1 MNIPNRAAWWIV
13 GLGILAAAAAY
24 LYWTPVLPFGDQ
36 ESRSQEDDQYQQEVR
51 RGQKLKAQL
60 RELPRIREAKRRIA
74 NDLIAGRLT
83 LAEAAARVRELDR
96 QTMDAPTYSRVLKLH
111 FPGASE
117 EERICRKVIRHA
129 LNVVDPQSE
138 AAAGLKERL
147 ETELRK
153 HLAEY
158 QSLAQKEG

>member
-1 MNIPNRAAWWIV
+1 MNIPYRAAWIV
-13 GLGILAAAAAY
+13 GLGILAAATGF
-24 LYWTPVLPFGDQ
+24 LCCTPTLPFGDE
-36 ESRSQEDDQYQQEVR
+36 ESRFQEDEQYQQEVH

-74 NDLIAGRLT
+74 SDLIAGRLT
-83 LAEAAARVRELDR
+83 LAEAAARFRELDR
-96 QTMDAPTYSRVLKLH
+96 KTMDAPTYSRVLKLH

-129 LNVVDPQSE
+129 LYVVNPQSE

-158 QSLAQKEG
+158 QSLARKEG